1 MCRIHTG
8 GDVVLLL
15 LPLVV
20 PYHQPCRTRGGEVR
34 HDGRAKGYHQV
45 LEEVP
50 HAVVHSHCCIH
61 FFSVPPFC
69 LFSGPWGNRSLPPK
83 IPDSTQ
89 TSSNQPKI
97 PNSNQFLIISPVRKI
112 FFPYW
117 KRDFLRAFLSHD
129 KGTTSA
135 RGNHTIRYDAVRFST
150 IRYDSTSAV
159 QPPDGSPRC
168 STMSL
173 TSHEVNHLAVL
184 R

>member
-1 MCRIHTG
+1 MVMVGATCAES
-8 GDVVLLL
+8 
-15 LPLVV
+15 
-20 PYHQPCRTRGGEVR
+20 TRVEMLFSWCCLWLCPITSPAVHEVR

-135 RGNHTIRYDAVRFST
+135 RGNHTIRYDAVRFGT
-150 IRYDSTSAV
+150 IPL
-159 QPPDGSPRC
+159 QPFSRPDRPTVRPDAP
-168 STMSL
+168 L
-173 TSHEVNHLAVL
+173 
-184 R
+184 